1 MYILNDLE
9 RQKVEDYL
17 SVIGP
22 WQAAYGDR
30 ATFSFIAVRDGTK
43 LSLAQ
48 GHVIY
53 PSGVVNPP
61 TVEVQT
67 PTICGCAVRMST
79 LGMGCNGLVE
89 ALLGDGIKTPIGTV
103 SLPDDGID
111 HSGMSAFFPRYPA
124 EFESTREHTVSL
136 TLSWGQ
142 HAFTNRQGEFV
153 NDLRTAVKPYDSV
166 TELANELW
174 LKPLRWDTCTLD
186 FSAHS
191 PIAVDLQRS
200 IVQGVVRLGVFVLR
214 GVDVAGSRLGYRVI
228 ATGRVVQRRTV
239 THQEL
244 TWTDEG
250 RMSVGEIEVPV
261 PPGGIVQC
269 FASYNGQF
277 LHQGWVVEP
286 GSFPNVRRVAHEVF
300 DPQLE
305 NTRKCLFDAKTLKQD
320 ARNLEAGVANVL
332 YLLGFTVDPLFGKP
346 QSDNPDLI
354 AMTSSGDVLV
364 VECTTAAIDV
374 EGKLSKL
381 LSRTV
386 QLEEK
391 LKLTGNAHVRVL
403 PVIVTSLS
411 RRAITDEQAAID
423 ARIVVVTS
431 EDLEQALAQSIVP
444 QDANAMFEDKWRAT
458 HPPEDP
464 LLDAVLNP

>member
-1 MYILNDLE
+1 MHILNDLE
-9 RQKVEDYL
+9 RKKVEDYL
-17 SVIGP
+17 SVTGP
-22 WQAAYGDR
+22 WQAAYGDG

-43 LSLAQ
+43 LSLVQ

-53 PSGVVNPP
+53 PSGVGTPP
-61 TVEVQT
+61 TLEVQT

-79 LGMGCNGLVE
+79 LGIGSNGFIE
-89 ALLGDGIKTPIGTV
+89 SLLGEGIKTPIGTV
-103 SLPDDGID
+103 SLRDSDVDRNGI
-111 HSGMSAFFPRYPA
+111 SAFFQHYPG

-142 HAFTNRQGEFV
+142 HAFTNRQGEFF
-153 NDLRTAVKPYDSV
+153 NDLRTAAKPYDSV

-174 LKPLRWDTCTLD
+174 LRPIRWDTCTLD

-191 PIAVDLQRS
+191 PVAVDLQRS
-200 IVQGVVRLGVFVLR
+200 IAQGVVRLGILVLR
-214 GVDVAGSRLGYRVI
+214 GVDVAGARLGYRVI
-228 ATGRVVQRRTV
+228 VTGRVVERRTL

-250 RMSVGEIEVPV
+250 RVNVGEIEVPV

-269 FASYNGQF
+269 FASYLGQF
-277 LHQGWVVEP
+277 LHHGWVVEP

-354 AMTSSGDVLV
+354 AMTPSGDVVV

-391 LKLTGNAHVRVL
+391 LKSTGNAHVRVL
-403 PVIVTSLS
+403 PAIVTSLS
-411 RRAITDEQAAID
+411 RRAITDERAAID

-431 EDLEQALAQSIVP
+431 EDLERALARSIVP
-444 QDANAMFEDKWRAT
+444 QDANAMFEEKWRAT

-464 LLDAVLNP
+464 LLASVLSP